1 MFAGYQEPSI
11 LESSDFHDH
20 GIKNGIDFSNF
31 REKIIEI
38 GHSLKFAEGTALS
51 EAWVARG

>member
-31 REKIIEI
+31 REKIIEV
-38 GHSLKFAEGTALS
+38 GYSLKFAEGTALS